1 MTEPGPGM
9 LGLQVEFK
17 VGCFDFILSNGN
29 EVLAFISLPPVG
41 GSRSQGVDRDW
52 GVEKPSEG
60 SYLLQSM
67 VGGEMEKE
75 EG

>member
-1 MTEPGPGM
+1 M

-52 GVEKPSEG
+52 GVEEPSEG
-60 SYLLQSM
+60 SYLLQSI
-67 VGGEMEKE
+67 GGGGWKRRK
-75 EG
+75 GTF